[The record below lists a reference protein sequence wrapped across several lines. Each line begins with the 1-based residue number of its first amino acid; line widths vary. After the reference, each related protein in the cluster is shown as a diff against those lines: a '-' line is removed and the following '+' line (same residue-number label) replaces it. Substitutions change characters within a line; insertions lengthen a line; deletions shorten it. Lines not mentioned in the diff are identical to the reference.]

1 MKNVYVPEKLSN
13 SNILMPRAQ
22 GWELRRQEGVLG
34 APVVGLA
41 FLGPRLTECYRR
53 NKTLMCF
60 VKNSAFDTLEE
71 GKK

>member
-1 MKNVYVPEKLSN
+1 
-13 SNILMPRAQ
+13 MPRAQ
-22 GWELRRQEGVLG
+22 GWELRRQEGMLG